1 MPEPVR
7 NDFGVHPP
15 LAVERGEVLLED
27 DVLEHVLGD
36 DGAAVDQAAETVVN
50 GQDLETRVTKLFGGN
65 FENPE
70 FPPNLKMTLKWF
82 LNGFKAIFAHC
93 CHF

>member
-1 MPEPVR
+1 MPQPVR
-7 NDFGVHPP
+7 NDLCVHPP

-50 GQDLETRVTKLFGGN
+50 GQDLEKNVTKLLGEREISKIQN
-65 FENPE
+65 SPQS
-70 FPPNLKMTLKWF
+70 
-82 LNGFKAIFAHC
+82 
-93 CHF
+93 